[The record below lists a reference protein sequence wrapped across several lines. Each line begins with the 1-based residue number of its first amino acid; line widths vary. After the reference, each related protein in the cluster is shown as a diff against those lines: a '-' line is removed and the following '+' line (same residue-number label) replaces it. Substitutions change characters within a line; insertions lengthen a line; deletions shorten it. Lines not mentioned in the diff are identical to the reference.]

1 MSKRDSLQRLKVPI
15 LERQEGDYHRIPI
28 EIRERLDLQAQPA
41 PRASLWYHPAL
52 GILAALLVLGCLV
65 WAVL

>member
-1 MSKRDSLQRLKVPI
+1 MRGSLSGWLVP
-15 LERQEGDYHRIPI
+15 LLYRMQGDYERLPI
-28 EIRERLDLQAQPA
+28 EIRERLDLQHMVPA
-41 PRASLWYHPAL
+41 PKVSLWYHPAL

>member
-1 MSKRDSLQRLKVPI
+1 MPLLY
-15 LERQEGDYHRIPI
+15 RQQGDYRRLPI

>member
-1 MSKRDSLQRLKVPI
+1 MRGSSLQRWLVP
-15 LERQEGDYHRIPI
+15 LLYRQQGDYRRLPI